1 MRNDCRCAV
10 ALLWVFGLLGFV
22 VIYLVVSFRKQYGAW
37 AVLAVLVPT
46 AMLIPLPWLLAYGLP
61 YLRGRRNRERGVPC
75 LECHKAAFP
84 VEGTTNHYRCW
95 NCGCRFEGP
104 EHF

>member
-1 MRNDCRCAV
+1 MRNGCGCAV
-10 ALLWVFGLLGFV
+10 VLLWVFGLLVFV
-22 VIYLVVSFRKQYGAW
+22 VSHLIEQYGAW
-37 AVLAVLVPT
+37 AVLAVLAPP
-46 AMLIPLPWLLAYGLP
+46 AMLILLPWFLAFGLP
-61 YLRGRRNRERGVPC
+61 YLGGRRNRERGVPC
-75 LECHKAAFP
+75 LQCHKTAFP